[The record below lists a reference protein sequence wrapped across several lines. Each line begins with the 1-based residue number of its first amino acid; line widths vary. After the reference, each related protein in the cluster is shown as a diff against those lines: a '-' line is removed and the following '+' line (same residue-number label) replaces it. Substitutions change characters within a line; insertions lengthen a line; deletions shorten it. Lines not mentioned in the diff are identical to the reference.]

1 MYITDENLHFYLNIN
16 FINYKNHKN
25 IKVLLIAFKTTAMFQ
40 ELIENIDR
48 MACDK
53 QGIVNHK
60 LQVQ

>member
-1 MYITDENLHFYLNIN
+1 MYITDENLHFYLNIK

-25 IKVLLIAFKTTAMFQ
+25 IKILLIAFKTTAMFQ

-53 QGIVNHK
+53 
-60 LQVQ
+60 